1 VVDEIIQRRLV
12 WTFVDRVWW
21 MLMFLKLLSKKCSR
35 RQFWGFFTKYFKNI
49 LWLFSGLF
57 RESKKGPPTP
67 VRGSGNWSKIV
78 HFRPRE
84 TLTGTSEFPFPR
96 IYGLWQTLMF
106 IGFNGK

>member
-1 VVDEIIQRRLV
+1 
-12 WTFVDRVWW
+12 
-21 MLMFLKLLSKKCSR
+21 MLAKAILGIFYKIF
-35 RQFWGFFTKYFKNI
+35 QKYFVVV
-49 LWLFSGLF
+49 F
-57 RESKKGPPTP
+57 RAFRGSKKGPPTP

-106 IGFNGK
+106 IGFNGI

>member
-49 LWLFSGLF
+49 LWLFFGLF
-57 RESKKGPPTP
+57 RGSKKGPPTP

>member
-35 RQFWGFFTKYFKNI
+35 GQFWGFFKKYFQNI
-49 LWLFSGLF
+49 FWLFFGLF
-57 RESKKGPPTP
+57 WGVKKGPPTP
-67 VRGSGNWSKIV
+67 IRASGNQPRFG

-84 TLTGTSEFPFPR
+84 TLTGASEFPIPR
-96 IYGLWQTLMF
+96 IYGL
-106 IGFNGK
+106 